1 LLADHRGASVR
12 VVSAADC
19 VDATNFVAEFGPA
32 PVDVPHMRVQ
42 HIGDVGTPEL
52 TGKVANPVTWDGG
65 RFTGPS
71 LPPNCLA

>member
-19 VDATNFVAEFGPA
+19 VDATNFVVESDPA
-32 PVDVPHMRVQ
+32 PVDVSYMPVQ

-52 TGKVANPVTWDGG
+52 TGKVATP
-65 RFTGPS
+65 
-71 LPPNCLA
+71 